1 MPRGVARVCHVTT
14 VTVATVTA
22 ALAAAAL
29 MLAGA
34 VPAYPQSRPQLGSV
48 VVPFGPGVE
57 DSAFVPGAEEQ
68 LLALVNE
75 VRKEYHFPPVMMDN
89 GLRGAARSHSR
100 DMAVNGFLGHG
111 SSQGDSFFTRLSGIV
126 PQGTL
131 VGENVTAASSIVRV
145 HAVFVHSQGH
155 LKNIINPAFRRVG
168 IGVAAAGDLL
178 ITTEDFAN

>member
-1 MPRGVARVCHVTT
+1 MLRGLASAWYVTT

-34 VPAYPQSRPQLGSV
+34 GPAYPQSRPVGSV

-57 DSAFVPGAEEQ
+57 DSAFVPDAEEQ
-68 LLALVNE
+68 LLAMVNE
-75 VRKEYHFPPVMMDN
+75 VRKEYHLPPVMMDE

-100 DMAVNGFLGHG
+100 DMAVNGYLGHG
-111 SSQGDSFFTRLSGIV
+111 SSQGESFFARLAGVV
-126 PQGTL
+126 PQGSL
-131 VGENVTAASSIVRV
+131 VGENVTAAVSIVRA
-145 HAVFVHSQGH
+145 HAVLVHSQGH

-168 IGVAAAGDLL
+168 IGVATAGDLL